1 MQVFNRYEVKYLI
14 TADQVDKIIQQLL
27 NSGKMRLDKYIQA
40 GDWYPIQSLYFA
52 SITDVVS
59 QQALRLELNE
69 FKQRLRLRTY
79 GPARASEPA
88 FLEIKKKFLKK
99 TYKRRVT
106 VDYQTATAFLMT
118 QVLPTNQIT
127 REVAA
132 LRVQQQDPVIKIA
145 YDRVALHATQATS
158 DLRISFDRN
167 VRYDM
172 AELDIATE
180 TIGYQLLKPGMVL
193 MEIKTELGMPSFL
206 RQILGEYKLR
216 PTRFSKFERGLKD
229 GFQRHATAYQ
239 MLMEKDFTH
248 A

>member
-27 NSGKMRLDKYIQA
+27 NSGKMRLDKYNQA

-79 GPARASEPA
+79 GPARESEPA

-172 AELDIATE
+172 VELDIATE